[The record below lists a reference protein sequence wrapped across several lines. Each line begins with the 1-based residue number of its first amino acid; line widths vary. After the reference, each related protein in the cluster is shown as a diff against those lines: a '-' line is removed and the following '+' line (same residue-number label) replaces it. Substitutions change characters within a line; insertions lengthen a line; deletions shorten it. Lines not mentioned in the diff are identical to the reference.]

1 MESSFQFKQDIEKSF
16 SRELSASMCGVRT
29 GLLGFAVC
37 VVTRQRLLKR
47 LSQCYPVWNKNFES
61 FCILYIYIYF
71 LAATEAPGGGSETLK
86 KKFGFDD
93 IFNSYYSYST
103 FPVRWKTGECKK
115 ATLIVLQND
124 SGGTHVKDCKED
136 QRRWREVLVGG
147 DITLVSL
154 GTYLVVLVGSGVA

>member
-1 MESSFQFKQDIEKSF
+1 MKVF
-16 SRELSASMCGVRT
+16 AS
-29 GLLGFAVC
+29 
-37 VVTRQRLLKR
+37 
-47 LSQCYPVWNKNFES
+47 
-61 FCILYIYIYF
+61 YIYIYI
-71 LAATEAPGGGSETLK
+71 LAATETPSGGSETL

-136 QRRWREVLVGG
+136 QRRWREVLVGR

-154 GTYLVVLVGSGVA
+154 GTYLVVLVRSGVA

>member
-61 FCILYIYIYF
+61 FCILYIYIF
-71 LAATEAPGGGSETLK
+71 FGSHWGTRRRIRNSQEEVRIWRHFQQLLLLLHISCPMEDRWVQKSHKTIQEALTLK
-86 KKFGFDD
+86 
-93 IFNSYYSYST
+93 
-103 FPVRWKTGECKK
+103 
-115 ATLIVLQND
+115 IV
-124 SGGTHVKDCKED
+124 K
-136 QRRWREVLVGG
+136 RIRREVLVGG

-154 GTYLVVLVGSGVA
+154 GTYLVVLVRSGVA

>member
-1 MESSFQFKQDIEKSF
+1 M
-16 SRELSASMCGVRT
+16 
-29 GLLGFAVC
+29 
-37 VVTRQRLLKR
+37 
-47 LSQCYPVWNKNFES
+47 
-61 FCILYIYIYF
+61 YIFF
-71 LAATEAPGGGSETLK
+71 LAATEAPSGGSETLK

-103 FPVRWKTGECKK
+103 FPVRWKTGECQK
-115 ATLIVLQND
+115 ATLIVLLND

-147 DITLVSL
+147 GITLVSL

>member
-1 MESSFQFKQDIEKSF
+1 M
-16 SRELSASMCGVRT
+16 
-29 GLLGFAVC
+29 
-37 VVTRQRLLKR
+37 
-47 LSQCYPVWNKNFES
+47 
-61 FCILYIYIYF
+61 YIFF
-71 LAATEAPGGGSETLK
+71 LTATEAPSGGSETLK

-103 FPVRWKTGECKK
+103 FPVRWKTGGCKK
-115 ATLIVLQND
+115 APLIVLQND

-147 DITLVSL
+147 GITLVSL